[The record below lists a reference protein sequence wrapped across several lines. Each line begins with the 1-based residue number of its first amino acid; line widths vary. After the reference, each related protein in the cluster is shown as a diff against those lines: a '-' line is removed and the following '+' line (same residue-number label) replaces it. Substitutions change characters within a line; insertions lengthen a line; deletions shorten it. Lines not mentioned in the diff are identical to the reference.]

1 MGFVVVVVV
10 LKKRITPTTVPH
22 YRSLAQ
28 LTMISHA
35 FFEILTQK
43 AHCFSTS
50 LHTLTQLSSTM
61 LSLSMFLTT
70 PHCFLPVT
78 EGVVRHL
85 LGPAS
90 YHSEV
95 CSRPTYTVA
104 KAKIKPNDASS
115 NDRVLKLW

>member
-1 MGFVVVVVV
+1 MGFVVVVV

-28 LTMISHA
+28 LTTISHA

-50 LHTLTQLSSTM
+50 LHTLTQLSSAM